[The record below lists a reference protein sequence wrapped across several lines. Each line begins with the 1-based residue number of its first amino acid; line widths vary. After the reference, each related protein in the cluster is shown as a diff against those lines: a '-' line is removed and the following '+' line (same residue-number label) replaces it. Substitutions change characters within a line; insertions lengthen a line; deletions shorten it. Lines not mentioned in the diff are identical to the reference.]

1 MRLIDLDGSKP
12 FRTTRP
18 VAKLREGRN
27 DWYRIQ
33 ASAVSGG
40 PTSLYVFDEVGYFG
54 VTALDLIKELRQ
66 VRGDLEVHLNTPGGE
81 VFDGIAIY
89 NLLCQWNGSVEVIV
103 DSLAASIGSVIAMA
117 ASPGRLRVMPTGQFM
132 VHDGFGVCI
141 GNEADMH
148 QMADLLGKTSDNIAS
163 VYAERTGKPAS
174 YWRQVMREETWFS
187 AAEAVDAGLADE
199 VMELRNGE
207 GGAKQVRD
215 SWDLS
220 VFGKRP
226 PALGG
231 QAVPRMAASA
241 AQPHEPRAA
250 ASHAPAQVDH
260 HTHDHPF
267 FDGSGGVHS
276 HEHGHDGNADHS
288 PGLLHSHQEET
299 RNAASVPY
307 VGVTQSR
314 HEPMTGPHAHD
325 HGAHGHPEHDDGIH
339 HHSHVHHG
347 DAVHNHHT
355 AIDPDGDGDDDTSA
369 ETDTD
374 HDYWT
379 ADGRQI
385 KPLPAPLSDILDYQI
400 RMAAVDHTDWDAG
413 RAWHAGAE
421 SDDPGKFYSGICAGR
436 KDGDTSKQS
445 SWALPHHYAPD
456 TPPNADGVRNA
467 LSRLPQTN
475 GLTNAQAA
483 KAHLE
488 AHMKQVNPEYQG
500 EEDRWAGVFRG
511 RS

>member
-18 VAKLREGRN
+18 TAKLREGRN

-33 ASAVSGG
+33 ASAGAGLPSQ
-40 PTSLYVFDEVGYFG
+40 LYLFDEVGYFG
-54 VTALDLIKELRQ
+54 VTAQDLINDLRQ
-66 VRGDLEVHLNTPGGE
+66 IRSGDLEVHLNTPGGE

-117 ASPGRLRVMPTGQFM
+117 ASPGKLRMMPTGQLM
-132 VHDGFGVCI
+132 IHDGFGVCI

-207 GGAKQVRD
+207 SGAKGMRD

-226 PALGG
+226 AR
-231 QAVPRMAASA
+231 QE
-241 AQPHEPRAA
+241 PHRHEPPRAA
-250 ASHAPAQVDH
+250 ASHAAMQIDH
-260 HTHDHPF
+260 HTHDHPS
-267 FDGSGGVHS
+267 FDGTGGTHS
-276 HEHGHDGNADHS
+276 HEHGHDGNSDHS
-288 PGLLHSHQEET
+288 PGPLHSHLEESAPQ
-299 RNAASVPY
+299 NAASVPY
-307 VGVTQSR
+307 VGVTQVR
-314 HEPMTGPHAHD
+314 HEPMTGAHAHD
-325 HGAHGHPEHDDGIH
+325 HGAHGHPEHDDGVH
-339 HHSHVHHG
+339 HHPHVHHG
-347 DAVHNHHT
+347 DAVHDHHT
-355 AIDPDGDGDDDTSA
+355 PIDPDGDGDDDSSA
-369 ETDTD
+369 EGDTD

-385 KPLPAPLSDILDYQI
+385 KPLPAPLSDVLDYQI
-400 RMAAVDHTDWDAG
+400 RMASVDHSDWDAG
-413 RAWHAGAE
+413 KAWHAGAE
-421 SDDPGKFYSGICAGR
+421 SGDPGKFYSRICAGR

-456 TPPNADGVRNA
+456 DPPNADGVRNA

-475 GLTNAQAA
+475 GLTNESAA

-488 AHMKQVNPEYQG
+488 AHMKQVNPQYEA

-511 RS
+511 RN